1 MLHPETQAIAKAI
14 TGYEPFEGDECLEQY
29 QAEIN
34 FDPKGVVL
42 GKLDTYPK
50 NGSVYRTKGTLSLY
64 WKPTGGNYSQEDKD
78 ALQGWYDIPC
88 NEDIEEWTMDS
99 VCFTPGD
106 DEVEPDHPDSWLS
119 LLGLI

>member
-1 MLHPETQAIAKAI
+1 MALHPVTQQIAESF
-14 TGYEPFEGDECLEQY
+14 GYTPFTEEEGAQQF

-34 FDPKGVVL
+34 FDPKGIKL
-42 GKLDTYPK
+42 GDLSTYPV
-50 NGSVYRTKGTLSLY
+50 NSSVYRDKHGVLQLY
-64 WKPTGGNYSQEDKD
+64 WRPQCLDETESE
-78 ALQGWYDIPC
+78 ALQGWYEIPS
-88 NEDIEEWTMDS
+88 NEDIEEWSFDS